1 MLGRV
6 FRVLLGFVLACLAA
20 GLTLVLFV
28 YTPLEL
34 AKLSAE
40 TAGARLG
47 EAGLL
52 ALATATQAAVFAAP
66 FALVA
71 ALIGEWRALRS
82 PAPYALIG
90 VAIAAL
96 GFFVHYRSEAA
107 GELSILNGYALS
119 AFALAGLAAGIVYWL
134 AAGRSAVGLRPTE
147 VVAEQA
153 PLPTAQVDSPA
164 AAELPKA

>member
-6 FRVLLGFVLACLAA
+6 FRVIMGFVLASLAA

-40 TAGARLG
+40 AAGSRLG

-52 ALATATQAAVFAAP
+52 ALATATHSAVFAAP

-71 ALIGEWRALRS
+71 ALIGEWRAIRN
-82 PAPYALIG
+82 PAAYALIG

-96 GFFVHYRSEAA
+96 GFFFQYRSEAA
-107 GELSILNGYALS
+107 GELSILNSYALS
-119 AFALAGLAAGIVYWL
+119 AFALAGLAGGIVYWL
-134 AAGRSAVGLRPTE
+134 CAGRSAAGRRPTK
-147 VVAEQA
+147 VVAQAQA
-153 PLPTAQVDSPA
+153 PTAPVGSST
-164 AAELPKA
+164 AAELPKT